1 MIAVPLAPS
10 RAGARAVGPLDAL
23 RVLQAAGGALLVQAV
38 LHGQLA
44 VMALEEERRRL
55 LGLLAVTLVGFAC
68 LLCALLFAG
77 ALAVSA
83 AWDTGYG
90 AHALAGLVVLFGLGT
105 AAAWQRFGARS
116 AADNPAFTASRE
128 EFAADAAL
136 LKGGHARRA

>member
-1 MIAVPLAPS
+1 MTATTAAPA
-10 RAGARAVGPLDAL
+10 RAGAGVLGPLDAIFM
-23 RVLQAAGGALLVQAV
+23 LQAAGGALLVQAV

-44 VMALEEERRRL
+44 VIAMEEEKHRL

-83 AWDTGYG
+83 TWETGYRV
-90 AHALAGLVVLFGLGT
+90 HALAGLVVLFGLGT

-116 AADNPAFTASRE
+116 TAGGDAFAASRE
-128 EFAADAAL
+128 EFAADVAL
-136 LKGGHARRA
+136 LKAGHALRA